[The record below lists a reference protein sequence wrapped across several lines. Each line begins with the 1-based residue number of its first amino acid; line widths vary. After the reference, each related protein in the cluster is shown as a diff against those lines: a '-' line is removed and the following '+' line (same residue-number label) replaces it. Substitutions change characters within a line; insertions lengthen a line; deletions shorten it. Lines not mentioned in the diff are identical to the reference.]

1 MLVCSTIL
9 IFLQAYKSCGNVLQC
24 PQINVRTFFSLQLIA
39 ENEKLQK
46 ELAVLRTVD
55 DVASTTGNF
64 MESEKKVC

>member
-1 MLVCSTIL
+1 
-9 IFLQAYKSCGNVLQC
+9 
-24 PQINVRTFFSLQLIA
+24 VRTFFSLQLIA